1 MAGHT
6 GFMFPGKECLIFDFG
21 SHSLLYIIFVKNGT
35 FKFCTFS
42 AKFLLTERHS
52 LFDASDMLETFD
64 NNNGTSTTPT
74 STATSGQEES
84 PLPESGKFKF
94 LKKL

>member
-1 MAGHT
+1 M
-6 GFMFPGKECLIFDFG
+6 
-21 SHSLLYIIFVKNGT
+21 
-35 FKFCTFS
+35 
-42 AKFLLTERHS
+42 LTERHS

-84 PLPESGKFKF
+84 PLPDSGKFKF
-94 LKKL
+94 LKSYRKRMIRQGPKNNSICPQSLLCLLH